1 MEKVKE
7 KTKKYE
13 VSILLKANG
22 YYLARMS
29 LKLGGGPSQRL
40 EKSGTTEE
48 LALLNLLN
56 NLMEY
61 IDGSFNCGLI
71 TCKFD
76 DRIPQR
82 LVASINR
89 IGITTPEIMEKTL
102 VIVNKINTIN
112 AHILNNISMQNNI
125 VPFHSTNIVPVNNI
139 NNISV
144 MPTQVNIVNNTT
156 PVIHNINNEKELE
169 NTQEVLIKDFAME
182 WIKYKF
188 SQCKKTEDNPKP
200 KSKKTM
206 DGYYRKLSDVIF
218 PYCDKNKKMYLSQ
231 LTVNVIEDLIK
242 GVKGSTSKRHT
253 YIILNMLFN
262 YAIKKKGFQYN
273 PMKKIDKPVE
283 ATKTEEE
290 KSSDFIDPDKQNE
303 WLDIFERENT
313 DMSILF
319 FTMLLTGLRPE
330 EACGLKWKA
339 LDLENGE
346 LVVNNAYKDFIV
358 YNENMEPIGHK
369 RHDDRLKTPESY
381 RRIPLNPRLIEVL
394 LKHME
399 NQKIR
404 FSNYRQYKNSGRK
417 WSKNDYMFLGRTYQP
432 YVSDTLSSALRD
444 FCIEKDLQRITPYTL
459 RRSFATFCAERGMEE
474 IVLMRLMGHSS
485 FQTTQKYYIRVSS
498 KRKRL
503 AMQEAYKVVF
513 YERKVS

>member
-29 LKLGGGPSQRL
+29 LKLGGGPSQRPQS
-40 EKSGTTEE
+40 SGTTAE
-48 LALLNLLN
+48 LALSGLLDKVIQC
-56 NLMEY
+56 
-61 IDGSFNCGLI
+61 IDTSYNQGLI
-71 TCKFD
+71 TFKID
-76 DRIPQR
+76 DRVSQR
-82 LVASINR
+82 LVQSVNNT
-89 IGITTPEIMEKTL
+89 GITSPKIMEKTL
-102 VIVNKINTIN
+102 VIVNKINYIN
-112 AHILNNISMQNNI
+112 SCILDNISLQTGI
-125 VPFHSTNIVPVNNI
+125 VPFYNQISNTNINTSNFIKPSTQLIHKVN
-139 NNISV
+139 S
-144 MPTQVNIVNNTT
+144 
-156 PVIHNINNEKELE
+156 NEQFYEPIQQIIL
-169 NTQEVLIKDFAME
+169 KDFAME

-188 SQCKKTEDNPKP
+188 SLCKKTEDNPKP
-200 KSKKTM
+200 KSKKTI
-206 DGYYRKLSDVIF
+206 DGYYRKIF
-218 PYCDKNKKMYLSQ
+218 DTIIPYCENNKKIYLSQ
-231 LTVNVIEDLIK
+231 LTVEFLNDLLK
-242 GVKGSTSKRHT
+242 SVKGLTSKRHT
-253 YIILNMLFN
+253 YIVLNMLFK
-262 YAIKKKGFQYN
+262 YAIKTKDFKSN
-273 PMKKIDKPVE
+273 PMEKIDKPVQVR
-283 ATKTEEE
+283 KIEEE

-303 WLDIFERENT
+303 WLDIFEKENT

-346 LVVNNAYKDFIV
+346 LIVNNAYKDFIV

-381 RRIPLNPRLIEVL
+381 RRIPLNPRLVEVL

-399 NQKIR
+399 SQKTR
-404 FSNYRQYKNSGRK
+404 FSNYRKYKNSGRK

-444 FCIEKDLQRITPYTL
+444 FCIEKDLPRITPYTL
-459 RRSFATFCAERGMEE
+459 RRSFATYCAEKGMEE
-474 IVLMRLMGHSS
+474 IVLMRLMGHNS
-485 FQTTQKYYIRVSS
+485 FQTTQKHYIKISA
-498 KRKRL
+498 KRKKL
-503 AMQEAYKVVF
+503 AMQEAYNVVF